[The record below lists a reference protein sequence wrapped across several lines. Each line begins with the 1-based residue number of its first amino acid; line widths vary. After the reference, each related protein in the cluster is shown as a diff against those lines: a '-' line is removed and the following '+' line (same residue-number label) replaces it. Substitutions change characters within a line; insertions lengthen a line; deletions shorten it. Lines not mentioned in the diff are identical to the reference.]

1 MALTPNDV
9 LVRAS
14 DIMQD
19 TTHVRWPMEE
29 LLRYLN
35 DGRREVAIVRPDLY
49 AKIQVI
55 TLLLGTKQDIPS
67 DGARFMDAIRNV
79 NPIGNT
85 AGRAVRIV
93 EREVLDAQRPDW
105 HNETP
110 GEVKHFMFDER
121 TPKVFYVYP
130 PAAAGNK
137 LEIAYSQTPQEILLA
152 NISTDQMTAED
163 IYTGALVDYVCY
175 RAFSKDAEYAGNAAR
190 AQSHYQQFMNA
201 LGIGVR
207 ASFAASPNVSNVG
220 GVPPR
225 AAQGV

>member
-1 MALTPNDV
+1 MALTPNDI
-9 LVRAS
+9 LTRSS
-14 DIMQD
+14 DILQD
-19 TTHVRWPMEE
+19 TTHVRWPMDE

-35 DGRREVAIVRPDLY
+35 DGRREIAIVRPDLY
-49 AKIQVI
+49 AKVSVV
-55 TLLLGTKQDIPS
+55 TLLLGTKQDIPT
-67 DGARFMDAIRNV
+67 DGARFIDAIRNV
-79 NPIGNT
+79 LPVGNT

-110 GEVKHFMFDER
+110 GEVKHFMYDER

-137 LEIAYSQTPQEILLA
+137 LEIAYSQTPQEILMA
-152 NISTDQMTAED
+152 NISSEQLTAED
-163 IYTGALVDYVCY
+163 IYAGALVDYVCY

-201 LGIGVR
+201 LGVGIRSSV
-207 ASFAASPNVSNVG
+207 AVSPNTSNLG
-220 GVPPR
+220 GMPPR
-225 AAQGV
+225 SVQGA